1 VRGSLVRIGAL
12 VRKEFQHLLRDP
24 RTLALV
30 LLLPIVELLAFAWAI
45 SFDVRE
51 VPTIVWDADGSAAS
65 RAYLDQY
72 QAGGFFKVKGSVDSL
87 PAVDDAFRRGQARVA
102 VIVPPGFERAV
113 DAGERADVMVLV
125 DGGEP
130 TSARMGEAYALALNQ
145 RYNAEAVATWAQR
158 TPGAASEIAAASTA
172 TTPGGALE
180 PRVRTWY
187 NPDRLSS
194 VFLIPG
200 LVVVIIMIVTVQQ
213 TAVTIVRERDQH
225 TAEQMLVSPLTHTEL
240 VVGKLLP
247 WTVLAF
253 LDTGLVIGLGMWLFE
268 LPLRGSVPLLI
279 VSAVVFVFA
288 ALAIG
293 LIISS
298 VTPSPETA
306 NIAALM
312 LAFLPSFLLSGFAF
326 PISSMPPVL
335 QALTYIFP
343 AREMVTIMRG
353 VFLKGAGFADVTWE
367 LVLLV
372 GYAVLAVA
380 VAVRLYGRSA
390 RR

>member
-1 VRGSLVRIGAL
+1 VRASAARIAAL
-12 VRKEFQHLLRDP
+12 VRKEFTHLFRDP
-24 RTLALV
+24 RSLALV
-30 LLLPIVELLAFAWAI
+30 LLLPVVELLLFAWAI

-51 VPTIVWDADGSAAS
+51 VPTIIWDADGSAAS
-65 RAYLDQY
+65 RAYVQQY
-72 QAGGFFKVKGSVDSL
+72 AAGGFFTVKGSADSY
-87 PAVDDAFRRGQARVA
+87 DDIDKAFERGQARVA
-102 VIVPPGFERAV
+102 VVVPAGFQRAQ
-113 DAGERADVMVLV
+113 DAGQRADVQVLV

-145 RYNAEAVATWAQR
+145 RYNATSFASWVAR
-158 TPGAASEIAAASTA
+158 TPGASVDAP
-172 TTPGGALE
+172 TTGVLE

-225 TAEQMLVSPLTHTEL
+225 TAEQMLVSPLSHTEL

-253 LDTGLVIGLGMWLFE
+253 VDMAIVVGLGMGLFE
-268 LPLRGSVPLLI
+268 LPMRGSW
-279 VSAVVFVFA
+279 AVLAAGSVLFVFA
-288 ALAIG
+288 SLAIG

-306 NIAALM
+306 NIAAIM
-312 LAFLPSFLLSGFAF
+312 VAFLPSFLLSGFAF
-326 PISSMPPVL
+326 PIASMPPVL
-335 QALTYIFP
+335 QAVTYAFP
-343 AREMVTIMRG
+343 AREMVTISRG
-353 VFLKGAGFADVTWE
+353 VFLKGAGLADVWTE
-367 LVLLV
+367 LLQLTA
-372 GYAVLAVA
+372 YAVVAVG
-380 VAVRLYGRSA
+380 VAVRLYGRRA

>member
-1 VRGSLVRIGAL
+1 MRASAARIAAL
-12 VRKEFQHLLRDP
+12 VRKEFTHLFRDP
-24 RTLALV
+24 RSLALV
-30 LLLPIVELLAFAWAI
+30 LLLPVVELLLFAWAI

-51 VPTIVWDADGSAAS
+51 VPTIIWDADGSAAS
-65 RAYLDQY
+65 RAYVQQY
-72 QAGGFFKVKGSVDSL
+72 AAGGFFTVKGSADSY
-87 PAVDDAFRRGQARVA
+87 DDIDKAFERGQARVA
-102 VIVPPGFERAV
+102 VVVPAGFQRAQ
-113 DAGERADVMVLV
+113 DAGQRADVQVLV

-145 RYNAEAVATWAQR
+145 RYNATSFASWVAR
-158 TPGAASEIAAASTA
+158 TPGASVDAP
-172 TTPGGALE
+172 TTGVLE

-225 TAEQMLVSPLTHTEL
+225 TAEQMLVSPLSHTEL

-253 LDTGLVIGLGMWLFE
+253 VDMAIVVGLGMGLFE
-268 LPLRGSVPLLI
+268 LPMRGSW
-279 VSAVVFVFA
+279 AVLAAGSVLFVFA
-288 ALAIG
+288 SLAIG

-306 NIAALM
+306 NIAAIM
-312 LAFLPSFLLSGFAF
+312 VAFLPSFLLSGFAF
-326 PISSMPPVL
+326 PIASMPPVL
-335 QALTYIFP
+335 QAVTYAFP
-343 AREMVTIMRG
+343 AREMVTISRG
-353 VFLKGAGFADVTWE
+353 VFLKGAGLADVWTE
-367 LVLLV
+367 LLQLTA
-372 GYAVLAVA
+372 YAVVAVG
-380 VAVRLYGRSA
+380 VAVRLYGRRA

>member
-1 VRGSLVRIGAL
+1 M
-12 VRKEFQHLLRDP
+12 DP
-24 RTLALV
+24 R
-30 LLLPIVELLAFAWAI
+30 
-45 SFDVRE
+45 
-51 VPTIVWDADGSAAS
+51 
-65 RAYLDQY
+65 
-72 QAGGFFKVKGSVDSL
+72 
-87 PAVDDAFRRGQARVA
+87 AVV
-102 VIVPPGFERAV
+102 
-113 DAGERADVMVLV
+113 
-125 DGGEP
+125 
-130 TSARMGEAYALALNQ
+130 
-145 RYNAEAVATWAQR
+145 
-158 TPGAASEIAAASTA
+158 AASTA

-372 GYAVLAVA
+372 GYAALAVA

>member
-1 VRGSLVRIGAL
+1 VRASAARIAAL
-12 VRKEFQHLLRDP
+12 VRKEFTHLFRDP
-24 RTLALV
+24 RSLALV
-30 LLLPIVELLAFAWAI
+30 LLLPVVELLLFAWAI

-51 VPTIVWDADGSAAS
+51 VPTIIWDADGSAAS
-65 RAYLDQY
+65 RAYVQQY
-72 QAGGFFKVKGSVDSL
+72 AAGGFFTVKGSADSY
-87 PAVDDAFRRGQARVA
+87 DDIDKAFERGQARVA
-102 VIVPPGFERAV
+102 VVVPAGFQRAQ
-113 DAGERADVMVLV
+113 DAGLRADVQVLV

-145 RYNAEAVATWAQR
+145 RYNATSFASWVAR
-158 TPGAASEIAAASTA
+158 TPGASVDAP
-172 TTPGGALE
+172 TTGVLE

-225 TAEQMLVSPLTHTEL
+225 TAEQMLVSPLSHTEL

-253 LDTGLVIGLGMWLFE
+253 VDMAIVVGLGMGLFE
-268 LPLRGSVPLLI
+268 LPMRGSW
-279 VSAVVFVFA
+279 AVLAAGSVLFVFA
-288 ALAIG
+288 SLAIG

-306 NIAALM
+306 NIAAIM
-312 LAFLPSFLLSGFAF
+312 VAFLPSFLLSGFAF
-326 PISSMPPVL
+326 PIASMPPVL
-335 QALTYIFP
+335 QAVTYAFP
-343 AREMVTIMRG
+343 AREMVTISRG
-353 VFLKGAGFADVTWE
+353 VFLKGAGLADVWTE
-367 LVLLV
+367 LLQLTA
-372 GYAVLAVA
+372 YAVVAVG
-380 VAVRLYGRSA
+380 VAVRLYGRRA